1 MTKKTTIKYISDLM
15 NNPARLTAGDQ
26 GSIGGLRQSFP
37 YFVPVRYLDAVTMH
51 RESPYSPTMLS
62 AISPYMG
69 NWILFSDFMEASL
82 QVATNDITDTSNMQE
97 PEKLPEVVEET
108 SIPSEQETIIITH
121 DVVEETPLFT
131 LISPYT
137 EEAITAVADN
147 DTVSDDIEITETA
160 PNAPEVT
167 EVEIATEDDLAQI
180 IPDTVVDEAEILN
193 EPAIIEDILP
203 EEIHVIEIVSDN
215 ETMIPV
221 MVEEELV
228 IATEPTVIENI
239 TPEENQIT
247 DNSDATEILLPTEI
261 AEEVVTE
268 AELNVN
274 DITPTENSII
284 TEQLETS
291 NNVEVMAETN
301 IIENITDTTTD
312 IEEEHKNFW
321 SQGDEEKNTTTT
333 EDNTLSSVAAPI
345 PDQLPIKKT
354 PAPEPTAQ
362 SQIPDEE
369 FRPTQHSRQEKPL
382 IYPIYT
388 EDYFL
393 QQGEK
398 ISPVLP
404 TDIDRLKTA
413 EEVAKSLM
421 VMMSFSEWLLHF
433 KSSTEKQKEET
444 KDQRALKTMW
454 QKEKLAAAIEEEN
467 EEIPENVF
475 EMAVNSITKED
486 GLASESLADIY
497 IKQGKLD
504 KAIDMY
510 RKLSLRNPQ
519 KNAYFALK
527 IEEILKE
534 KQL

>member
-1 MTKKTTIKYISDLM
+1 MT
-15 NNPARLTAGDQ
+15 NPARLTAGDQ

-37 YFVPVRYLDAVTMH
+37 YFVPVRYLNAVATH
-51 RESPYSPTMLS
+51 RASPYSPAMLS

-69 NWILFSDFMEASL
+69 NWILFSDFMDASL
-82 QVATNDITDTSNMQE
+82 QMTDEANIEDIKQQPTEITEEVADSIPTMVTPATDTLSNE
-97 PEKLPEVVEET
+97 HENKEAGAIIVTETVAKESLLEDRVPIVVSNEADTDLNELADVAPSSVEGLPLNDLVEE
-108 SIPSEQETIIITH
+108 SNGIPEIEETTAAIENIEKSEVSEPASMENQTPLTTQVPVAEIAVNEQVQTTYQSASESEATPSSHVSEDAFVAENTQAAAIA
-121 DVVEETPLFT
+121 DVVEHEV
-131 LISPYT
+131 
-137 EEAITAVADN
+137 EAN
-147 DTVSDDIEITETA
+147 NNSITE
-160 PNAPEVT
+160 V
-167 EVEIATEDDLAQI
+167 
-180 IPDTVVDEAEILN
+180 AET
-193 EPAIIEDILP
+193 
-203 EEIHVIEIVSDN
+203 DN
-215 ETMIPV
+215 TDN
-221 MVEEELV
+221 V
-228 IATEPTVIENI
+228 IATISP
-239 TPEENQIT
+239 
-247 DNSDATEILLPTEI
+247 DL
-261 AEEVVTE
+261 E
-268 AELNVN
+268 AQHN
-274 DITPTENSII
+274 
-284 TEQLETS
+284 
-291 NNVEVMAETN
+291 
-301 IIENITDTTTD
+301 
-312 IEEEHKNFW
+312 NFW
-321 SQGDEEKNTTTT
+321 SQSDEDTNHT
-333 EDNTLSSVAAPI
+333 EPEVQAPDWVEAPI
-345 PDQLPIKKT
+345 PEQLPIKKT
-354 PAPEPTAQ
+354 PAPEPSVQ
-362 SQIPDEE
+362 SQIPLEE
-369 FRPTQHSRQEKPL
+369 FKPTQYTKQEKPL

-404 TDIDRLKTA
+404 EDIDSLKTTETA
-413 EEVAKSLM
+413 EEAAKSLM
-421 VMMSFSEWLLHF
+421 VMMSFTEWLLHF

-519 KNAYFALK
+519 KNAYFARK

>member
-1 MTKKTTIKYISDLM
+1 MENTDL
-15 NNPARLTAGDQ
+15 R
-26 GSIGGLRQSFP
+26 
-37 YFVPVRYLDAVTMH
+37 
-51 RESPYSPTMLS
+51 
-62 AISPYMG
+62 
-69 NWILFSDFMEASL
+69 
-82 QVATNDITDTSNMQE
+82 
-97 PEKLPEVVEET
+97 
-108 SIPSEQETIIITH
+108 
-121 DVVEETPLFT
+121 
-131 LISPYT
+131 
-137 EEAITAVADN
+137 
-147 DTVSDDIEITETA
+147 
-160 PNAPEVT
+160 
-167 EVEIATEDDLAQI
+167 
-180 IPDTVVDEAEILN
+180 
-193 EPAIIEDILP
+193 
-203 EEIHVIEIVSDN
+203 
-215 ETMIPV
+215 
-221 MVEEELV
+221 
-228 IATEPTVIENI
+228 
-239 TPEENQIT
+239 
-247 DNSDATEILLPTEI
+247 
-261 AEEVVTE
+261 
-268 AELNVN
+268 
-274 DITPTENSII
+274 
-284 TEQLETS
+284 
-291 NNVEVMAETN
+291 
-301 IIENITDTTTD
+301 
-312 IEEEHKNFW
+312 
-321 SQGDEEKNTTTT
+321 SQGWFGRKGKDGFIYRAWMKN
-333 EDNTLSSVAAPI
+333 
-345 PDQLPIKKT
+345 QG
-354 PAPEPTAQ
+354 
-362 SQIPDEE
+362 IPDEE

-404 TDIDRLKTA
+404 TDIDSLKTA

-519 KNAYFALK
+519 KNAYFARK